1 MMNKNYAI
9 CLDVG
14 GTSLKSAIVNSHG
27 KIMGNSYKQVP
38 MDTQGVAEKVLNVFI
53 STISLHINYLYNMG
67 IKPYGVGIGMPGP
80 FDYEK
85 GICWIEPEQHKFRSL
100 YGFNLKKEFINKLNF
115 NNIKFENDAWTFLR
129 GEVWVGA
136 AKGFNK
142 IIGLTLGTGLGSA
155 FFSDNNIIDGGESIP
170 PLGWIGGMP
179 YGEGI
184 VEHKLT
190 RRWIISRYQEIMND
204 YTLDVDVIDVA
215 NKAKGGDKTCINI
228 FEEMGQRLGRI
239 LNPIATKF
247 NAECIVIGG
256 QISKSFSL
264 FENALIKQL
273 DSIKTIRKISPAK
286 HIDLSPIYGAAKLI
300 F

>member
-1 MMNKNYAI
+1 
-9 CLDVG
+9 
-14 GTSLKSAIVNSHG
+14 
-27 KIMGNSYKQVP
+27 
-38 MDTQGVAEKVLNVFI
+38 
-53 STISLHINYLYNMG
+53 
-67 IKPYGVGIGMPGP
+67 
-80 FDYEK
+80 
-85 GICWIEPEQHKFRSL
+85 
-100 YGFNLKKEFINKLNF
+100 
-115 NNIKFENDAWTFLR
+115 
-129 GEVWVGA
+129 
-136 AKGFNK
+136 
-142 IIGLTLGTGLGSA
+142 
-155 FFSDNNIIDGGESIP
+155 
-170 PLGWIGGMP
+170 MP

-190 RRWIISRYQEIMND
+190 RRWIISRYQKIMND

-228 FEEMGQRLGRI
+228 FDEMGQRLGRI

-273 DSIKTIRKISPAK
+273 DSIKTIKKISPAK